1 MDKNRK
7 KRSMILIL
15 GAAITSAFIGIFSA
29 ILVFRNLQQPT
40 ETVDLR
46 NQKLITI
53 GEYMLDKLHEGD
65 LYPNTSFEKKELSEY
80 IDHSKDSDVY
90 NAVLF
95 SDFSSIS
102 FLDEHTVMIN
112 NGAMFHSVSGYLI
125 TDGQKSYP
133 NGFLELPGSGYDSD
147 GIYIRGESDNIYSW
161 SAGL

>member
-1 MDKNRK
+1 
-7 KRSMILIL
+7 MILIL

-80 IDHSKDSDVY
+80 IQ
-90 NAVLF
+90 L
-95 SDFSSIS
+95 SS
-102 FLDEHTVMIN
+102 
-112 NGAMFHSVSGYLI
+112 
-125 TDGQKSYP
+125 
-133 NGFLELPGSGYDSD
+133 LEKTARS
-147 GIYIRGESDNIYSW
+147 
-161 SAGL
+161 